1 MTCREH
7 LVFWLSLRQFFT
19 MSDRYTPSDTLLYIK
34 LIRGII
40 MENMNIK
47 IENEIRISEKLHDEL
62 KIKTKIFFTVLTV
75 SYIGYRIWI

>member
-1 MTCREH
+1 
-7 LVFWLSLRQFFT
+7 

-62 KIKTKIFFTVLTV
+62 KIKTKIFFTVLTA